1 MGYRNGACS
10 RSGFLLT
17 EMAVLLSIL
26 TMGLYFVMPLFW
38 DFQERFELELATREI
53 TSAIRTVKE
62 LSQTDE
68 GDTQFFCKMENG
80 LVTYR
85 SYRGSLPLPVQGT
98 LSSSILCSDYLN
110 VKFRKDG
117 FAGRSNQFSFSLF
130 TKDRKYRRQV
140 VVAMYTGRV
149 KVVAIQ

>member
-1 MGYRNGACS
+1 MVYRSWTGS
-10 RSGFLLT
+10 RSGFLLA

-26 TMGLYFVMPLFW
+26 TMGLYFVMPAFW

-53 TSAIRTVKE
+53 TSAIREVKE
-62 LSQTDE
+62 LSQTDA
-68 GDTQFFCKMENG
+68 GDTQFFCNMENG

-85 SYRGSLPLPVQGT
+85 SYRGPTALPVQGT
-98 LSSSILCSDYLN
+98 LSSSIACSDYLN
-110 VKFRKDG
+110 VRFRKDG
-117 FAGRSNQFSFSLF
+117 FAGDSNQYTFQLF
-130 TKDRKYRRQV
+130 TKDRKYRRQI